1 MMKKFKS
8 HSNDYDRVITEMA
21 AVNLTDMNSEFLKR
35 AQRVTSF
42 NLATKDFEALTYKN
56 EIQWLF
62 KTHLF
67 PKFDLNK
74 TLKKFNVDAFN
85 NLIEKLRSENRQ
97 GLNHLHFY
105 NLKGVGPGEATMFFL
120 VDALH
125 LGGGGSAGV
134 DAIIGG
140 KKYEIKAA
148 NYSKATKTVIGF
160 KLGGTVPLGDL
171 VNKAKDMKEKLGF
184 KTKGKGESEVNTT
197 QIAAIKRKFPR
208 EWNAIEKAYVN
219 RAFKYFGSHET
230 IFMNNNKSGSKLTGE
245 GGRII
250 AVKKI
255 AKSDIAIHTIT
266 QGTIKPRVKI

>member
-1 MMKKFKS
+1 MKSKS
-8 HSNDYDRVITEMA
+8 LFQELKEMA
-21 AVNLTDMNSEFLKR
+21 AISVNKMDAEFLKR
-35 AQRVTSF
+35 AQKVTSF
-42 NLATKDFEALTYKN
+42 NLLTKDFESLKHKN

-67 PKFDLNK
+67 PKFDLDK
-74 TLKKFNVDAFN
+74 TLSRLDIDKFNT
-85 NLIEKLRSENRQ
+85 LIENLRSTNTA
-97 GLNHLHFY
+97 GLNYLHFY

-120 VDALH
+120 IDDCY

-148 NYSKATKTVIGF
+148 NFSKPTKTVIGF

-171 VNKAKDMKEKLGF
+171 VNKAKEFKEALGF

-197 QIAAIKRKFPR
+197 QIKAIQKKYPR
-208 EWNAIEKAYVN
+208 EWAKIENQYRD
-219 RAFKYFGSHET
+219 RAHKYFGSHDT
-230 IFMNNNKSGSKLTGE
+230 IFMNNNKSGNKLTRE

-250 AVKKI
+250 AIKKV
-255 AKSDIAIHTIT
+255 AKTDIQIHTIT